1 MNTGI
6 KMKIEKIKDLVIAIK
21 GAGEM
26 ATGTAWRL
34 FQSNFKNIYMMEIPN
49 PMAVRRQVS
58 FCEAVHDGKIT
69 VEGVRAKKSFH
80 PEDFQ
85 GAWEDNSIPVLVDPE
100 WNAIKNIRPHVVI
113 DATIAKKN
121 LGTNLSEAPLVI
133 GLGPGF
139 EAGKD
144 VHRVIETNRGH
155 NLGRVI
161 VKGCP
166 EPNTGI
172 PGSTNGYTH
181 ERVLRA
187 PCPGTFHSDLT
198 IGEMVKKGQ
207 VVGYVDDMPVKV
219 QIDGVLRGQIRS
231 NTRVE
236 NKLKIGDIDPRGNI
250 EHCTTISDKARAVGG
265 SVLEAILQK
274 YNN

>member
-1 MNTGI
+1 
-6 KMKIEKIKDLVIAIK
+6 MKIEKIKDIIIAVK

-34 FQSNFKNIYMMEIPN
+34 FQSNFKNIYMMEIPS

-58 FCEAVHDGKIT
+58 FCEAVHDGEII
-69 VEGVRAKKSFH
+69 VEGVRAKKSLH
-80 PEDFQ
+80 VDEIP
-85 GAWEDNSIPVLVDPE
+85 GAWEDNTIPVLVDPE
-100 WNAIKNIRPHVVI
+100 WNVIKKIQPHVVI
-113 DATIAKKN
+113 DACIAKKN

-144 VHRVIETNRGH
+144 VHMVIETNRGH
-155 NLGRVI
+155 NLGRI
-161 VKGCP
+161 ILKGCP
-166 EPNTGI
+166 EPNTGV
-172 PGSTNGYTH
+172 PGNTSGYTH

-187 PCPGTFHSDLT
+187 PCAGTFHSDLS

-207 VVGYVDDMPVKV
+207 VVGYVDDTPVKV
-219 QIDGVLRGQIRS
+219 EIDGVLRGQIRS
-231 NTRVE
+231 NTLVE

-265 SVLEAILQK
+265 SLLEAILQK

>member
-1 MNTGI
+1 
-6 KMKIEKIKDLVIAIK
+6 MKIKRIKDLVIAIK

-34 FQSNFKNIYMMEIPN
+34 FQSNFTNIYMMEIPN
-49 PMAVRRQVS
+49 TMAVRRQVS
-58 FCEAVHDGKIT
+58 FCEAVHDGEII

-80 PEDFQ
+80 PDDFQ
-85 GAWEDNSIPVLVDPE
+85 GAWEDNSIPVIVDPE

-155 NLGRVI
+155 NLGRVLI
-161 VKGCP
+161 NGCP

-172 PGSTNGYTH
+172 PGSTSGYTH

-187 PCPGTFHSDLT
+187 PGPGTFHSDLT

-207 VVGYVDDMPVKV
+207 VVGYVDDMPVRV

-274 YNN
+274 YNH